1 MNEITRVLGIAKK
14 RLFLIDLLCTLAVT
28 LFIAVALMVA
38 ARVTQKLVPVFE
50 FPWMISAILALGSA
64 FVVAVVW
71 SLLRRPS
78 ELKVAQEVD
87 ERAELRESIST
98 ALCVDDA
105 DDAWSKTIVD
115 DAAHKAGRV
124 VMRDALP
131 ISAPRL
137 WPMPLAAGL
146 ALLAVWYLPS
156 TDVTG
161 LLAEKEQR
169 QAEEA
174 QIREVQAK
182 VTDINQQ
189 MADIAKAA
197 EIDLDGLGDESGEDL
212 LNADRIEKAK
222 PEEMVR
228 ATLKKL
234 TTLKDQLED
243 KRNDEKGAT
252 FDAIKDAMRNLN
264 APEPGA
270 ASEMGRA
277 MARGDFKQAQEKL
290 SELANQIQNGEMSE
304 GDKKQAAAQLE
315 KMKEQLEKMAQNT
328 QQLEEQLQA
337 AGMSEQQ
344 AKQLSGDPE
353 AMKKALEELGS
364 MTPEQIQELAK
375 KAQGQQN
382 ASDAASAMAEAM
394 GQMAQGMQNGDM
406 QQAGEGME
414 SMSGQLSGMEQMQQE
429 MQALEQAMGQ
439 CEGQM
444 AGLGQGQ
451 GQGQGA
457 QTFGEGSEWGQ
468 TGQYSQGDSSQGM
481 GDGSGGPGQG
491 NGASPDQQAV
501 DYTIKKQH
509 AKVNTTGDGP
519 VISSTFVNGEQVRG
533 ESTAQFSEVVTSATT
548 QAAQAI
554 ETKRVPHEHEAAIK
568 HYFGRL
574 ESKAKEASGEAKPGE
589 AGSDAD
595 TPKESKPEGD

>member
-14 RLFLIDLLCTLAVT
+14 RLFLIDLLRTLAVT
-28 LFIAVALMVA
+28 LFIAVVLMVA
-38 ARVTQKLVPVFE
+38 ARITQKLVPVFE
-50 FPWMISAILALGSA
+50 FPWMMSALIGVGVA
-64 FVVAVVW
+64 FVAAVVW
-71 SLLRRPS
+71 SLIRQPS
-78 ELKVAQEVD
+78 MLKVAQEVD
-87 ERAELRESIST
+87 ERAELRESLST
-98 ALCVDDA
+98 AMCVDNA
-105 DDAWSKTIVD
+105 NDAWSKTIVD
-115 DAAHKAGRV
+115 DAAHKAKRV

-131 ISAPRL
+131 IAAPRL
-137 WPMPLAAGL
+137 WPMPFAAGL
-146 ALLAVWYLPS
+146 ALLAVWFLPS

-161 LLAEKEQR
+161 LLAKKEQQLAE
-169 QAEEA
+169 QA
-174 QIREVQAK
+174 QVREVQAK
-182 VTDINQQ
+182 VADINQQ

-197 EIDLDGLGDESGEDL
+197 DLDLDGLGDESGEDL
-212 LNADRIEKAK
+212 LNADRIENTK

-234 TTLKDQLED
+234 TTLKDQLEE
-243 KRNDEKGAT
+243 KRNDEDGAT

-277 MARGDFKQAQEKL
+277 MARGDFKEAQEKL
-290 SELANQIQNGEMSE
+290 AELANQIQSGEMSE
-304 GDKKQAAAQLE
+304 SDKKQAAAQLE

-337 AGMSEQQ
+337 AGLSEQQ
-344 AKQLSGDPE
+344 AKQLSGDPD
-353 AMKKALEELGS
+353 AMKKALEELGN
-364 MTPEQIQELAK
+364 MTPEQIQELAQ

-394 GQMAQGMQNGDM
+394 GQMAQGMQNGNM

-414 SMSGQLSGMEQMQQE
+414 SMSGQLSGMEQMQSE
-429 MQALEQAMGQ
+429 MQALEQAMSQ

-444 AGLGQGQ
+444 AGLGKGQ
-451 GQGQGA
+451 GSGS
-457 QTFGEGSEWGQ
+457 QTFGEGSEWGE
-468 TGQYSQGDSSQGM
+468 TGQYSQGESANRM
-481 GDGSGGPGQG
+481 GNGSGGSGQG

-501 DYTIKKQH
+501 DYTIKKEH
-509 AKVNTTGDGP
+509 AAVNTTGDGP

-574 ESKAKEASGEAKPGE
+574 VSKAKESTGEVKPAA

-595 TPKESKPEGD
+595 KPKEPKPEGD

>member
-1 MNEITRVLGIAKK
+1 MNEITRVLGIAKQ
-14 RLFLIDLLCTLAVT
+14 RLFLIDLLRTLAVT
-28 LFIAVALMVA
+28 LFIAVVLMVA
-38 ARVTQKLVPVFE
+38 ARITQKLVPVFE
-50 FPWMISAILALGSA
+50 FPWMLSALIAVGVA
-64 FVVAVVW
+64 FGAAVVW
-71 SLLRRPS
+71 ALLRRPS
-78 ELKVAQEVD
+78 LLKVAQEVD
-87 ERAELRESIST
+87 ERAELRESLST
-98 ALCVDDA
+98 ALCVDDT

-115 DAAHKAGRV
+115 DAAHQAQRV

-131 ISAPRL
+131 IAAPRL
-137 WPMPLAAGL
+137 WPMPFAAGL
-146 ALLAVWYLPS
+146 ALLAVWFLPS

-169 QAEEA
+169 LAQEA
-174 QIREVQAK
+174 QVREVQAK
-182 VTDINQQ
+182 VADINQQ
-189 MADIAKAA
+189 MADIAKSA
-197 EIDLDGLGDESGEDL
+197 DLDLESLGDESGEDL
-212 LNADRIEKAK
+212 LSPDRIEQAK
-222 PEEMVR
+222 PEEIVR

-234 TTLKDQLED
+234 TTLKDQLEE
-243 KRNDEKGAT
+243 KRNDEDGAT

-277 MARGDFKQAQEKL
+277 MARGDFKEAQEKL
-290 SELANQIQNGEMSE
+290 SELADQIQNGEMSE
-304 GDKKQAAAQLE
+304 SDKKQAAAQLE
-315 KMKEQLEKMAQNT
+315 KMKQQLEKLAENT

-337 AGMSEQQ
+337 AGLSEQQ

-353 AMKKALEELGS
+353 AMKKALEELGNMS
-364 MTPEQIQELAK
+364 QEQIQELAN

-406 QQAGEGME
+406 QQASEGME

-429 MQALEQAMGQ
+429 MQALEQAMSQ

-451 GQGQGA
+451 GGGS

-468 TGQYSQGDSSQGM
+468 TGEFAQGDSTTGM
-481 GDGSGGPGQG
+481 GSGSGGGGQG

-501 DYTIKKQH
+501 DYTVKKEH
-509 AKVNTTGDGP
+509 ANVNTTGDGP

-533 ESTAQFSEVVTSATT
+533 ESRAQFSEVVTSATT

-554 ETKRVPHEHEAAIK
+554 ETKRVPHEHEAAVK
-568 HYFGRL
+568 RYFGRL
-574 ESKAKEASGEAKPGE
+574 ERKAKEASGETSPGE

-595 TPKESKPEGD
+595 KPKESKPEGD